1 MIRLFSF
8 QSLRAK
14 FAIVVALSVLVLT
27 GIFGTVIGASSI
39 SRLKEQTGN
48 QLAEYAASM
57 IDRLDRDMYSRS
69 KELTVLSALEAL
81 RQPGSVGE
89 ARRLLNHLT
98 AQFPSFSWIGLTD
111 TEGKVVA
118 STGRLLE
125 GMSIAQRPV
134 FINGQDRTFV
144 GDVHE
149 AVMLAKLLPNPSGE
163 AMKFVDISMPIR
175 DNAGAFKGVLAS
187 HLSWQWAAEVGRTIF
202 EPAEK
207 SLPGLEYLV
216 VSQDGMV
223 LLGPKHLIGKPID
236 PSIDYRSG
244 ARWAVSQ
251 WQDRKLYVVGLAES
265 AGLDGYPGLGW
276 TVVTRQPADLA
287 FAEARE
293 IRSEILLWGSVL
305 AIAFAVLGWFVA
317 GIITRPL
324 NRIAEAATRLSE
336 GAKVE
341 IPLVRG
347 SLEVE
352 KLSMVIRHLVESLT
366 SLHHELEDRVQA
378 RTQQLSDTN
387 LVLYNAIQRQK
398 LIEQTVRDREAE
410 LTMVIENANDAY
422 INLDDTGAV
431 TAWNKTAEETF
442 GWSAHEAIGV
452 PLDQLII
459 PTAMREAHRRGM
471 ARFLTTGE
479 AKVLNQ
485 RLELPALRKD
495 GTSLLVEVRLRA
507 LKIGTRTQFSAF
519 LHDISDRKAR
529 EAQRE
534 QEARQDPL
542 TGLLNRRA
550 LAELL
555 PLALARADRNK
566 TPLALVFID
575 LDGFKAI
582 NDTFGHEAGDELLR
596 VVAGR
601 LRDTSRASD
610 MVARLAGD
618 EFTVALESVQ
628 NGLSD
633 ARMVASKMLASIV
646 QPVELPCGSVHVQA
660 SMGIAVYTPGSLTSA
675 PELIREADVF
685 MYEAK
690 RAGKGMIFPKLPN
703 NVDPENFDTS
713 AEP

>member
-1 MIRLFSF
+1 MIRLFSL

-14 FAIVVALSVLVLT
+14 FAIVVVLAVMVLT

-39 SRLKEQTGN
+39 SRLKEQTGH

-57 IDRLDRDMYSRS
+57 VDRLDRDMYNRS

-81 RQPGSVGE
+81 HQPENVGE
-89 ARRLLNHLT
+89 TRRLLNHLNT
-98 AQFPSFSWIGLTD
+98 QFPSFSWIGLTD
-111 TEGKVVA
+111 ADGQVIA

-144 GDVHE
+144 GDVHD

-163 AMKFVDISMPIR
+163 AMKFVDISMPVR
-175 DNAGAFKGVLAS
+175 DKAGTLIGVLAT

-202 EPAEK
+202 EPAK
-207 SLPGLEYLV
+207 NNLPGLDYLV
-216 VSQDGMV
+216 VSRDGTV
-223 LLGPKHLIGKPID
+223 LLGPKDLIGKPID
-236 PSIDYRSG
+236 ASVDQKSG
-244 ARWAVSQ
+244 ADWSVSQ
-251 WQDRKLYVVGLAES
+251 WQDDKTYVVGIAES
-265 AGLDGYPGLGW
+265 KGLDDYPGLGW

-287 FAEARE
+287 FAEAHE
-293 IRSEILLWGSVL
+293 IRIEILLWGSML
-305 AIAFAVLGWFVA
+305 AIAFAFLGWFVA
-317 GIITRPL
+317 GVITKPL
-324 NRIAEAATRLSE
+324 NRIAEAASHLSA
-336 GAKVE
+336 GAEVE

-352 KLSMVIRHLVESLT
+352 KLSLVLRHLVESLK
-366 SLHHELEDRVQA
+366 SLHRELEDRVKA

-387 LVLYNAIQRQK
+387 LVLQDAIERQK

-410 LTMVIENANDAY
+410 LTLVIENANDAY
-422 INLDDTGAV
+422 INLDETGAV
-431 TAWNKTAEETF
+431 TAWNKMAEETF
-442 GWSAHEAIGV
+442 GWSADEAIGI

-459 PTAMREAHRRGM
+459 PAGMREGHRRGM
-471 ARFLTTGE
+471 ARYLTTRE

-495 GTSLLVEVRLRA
+495 GTSLVVEVRLRA
-507 LKIGTRTQFSAF
+507 LKIGARTQFSAF
-519 LHDISDRKAR
+519 LHDITARKAIEAER
-529 EAQRE
+529 ER
-534 QEARQDPL
+534 EARQDAL

-555 PLALARADRNK
+555 PLALARADRNH

-596 VVAGR
+596 VVASR
-601 LRDTSRASD
+601 LRAASRASD

-633 ARMVASKMLASIV
+633 ARMVASKMLTSIV
-646 QPVELPCGSVHVQA
+646 KPVELPCGTVQVQA
-660 SMGIAVYTPGSLTSA
+660 SMGIAIYTPGSFTSA
-675 PELIREADVF
+675 SELIREADVL

-690 RAGKGMIFPKLPN
+690 RAGKGMIFP
-703 NVDPENFDTS
+703 E
-713 AEP
+713 

>member
-14 FAIVVALSVLVLT
+14 FAVIVALAVMVLT

-39 SRLKEQTGN
+39 SRLKDQTGH

-81 RQPGSVGE
+81 GQPGNVGE
-89 ARRLLNHLT
+89 ARRLLNHLN

-125 GMSIAQRPV
+125 GLSIAHRPV
-134 FINGQDRTFV
+134 FLNGRDGTFV

-149 AVMLAKLLPNPSGE
+149 ALMLAKLLPNPTGE
-163 AMKFVDISMPIR
+163 AMKFVDISMPVR
-175 DNAGAFKGVLAS
+175 DKAGVFVGVLAS

-202 EPAEK
+202 EPAK
-207 SLPGLEYLV
+207 TSLPGLEYLV
-216 VSQDGMV
+216 VSQDGTV
-223 LLGPKHLIGKPID
+223 LLGPKDLIGKPID
-236 PSIDYRSG
+236 ASVDHKSG
-244 ARWAVSQ
+244 ADWSVNQ
-251 WQDRKLYVVGLAES
+251 WQDHKTYVVGIAES
-265 AGLDGYPGLGW
+265 KGLDGYPGLNW

-287 FAEARE
+287 FAEAHE
-293 IRSEILLWGSVL
+293 IRIEILLWGSLL
-305 AIAFAVLGWFVA
+305 AIAFAFLGWFVA
-317 GIITRPL
+317 GVITKPL
-324 NRIAEAATRLSE
+324 NQIAEAATHLSE
-336 GAKVE
+336 GAEVE

-352 KLSMVIRHLVESLT
+352 KLSMVIRNLVENLT
-366 SLHHELEDRVQA
+366 SLHQELEDRVQA
-378 RTQQLSDTN
+378 RTQELSDTN
-387 LVLYNAIQRQK
+387 LLLQDVIQRQK
-398 LIEQTVRDREAE
+398 VIEQTVRDREAE
-410 LTMVIENANDAY
+410 LTMVIDNANDAY

-431 TAWNKTAEETF
+431 TAWNKMAEETF
-442 GWSAHEAIGV
+442 GWSAHEAIGI
-452 PLDQLII
+452 PLEQLII
-459 PTAMREAHRRGM
+459 PTGMRDAHRRGM
-471 ARFLTTGE
+471 ARYLATGQ

-495 GTSLLVEVRLRA
+495 GTSLVVEIRLRA
-507 LKIGTRTQFSAF
+507 LKVGTRTQFSAF
-519 LHDISDRKAR
+519 LHDITARKAM

-534 QEARQDPL
+534 QEARQDSL

-550 LAELL
+550 LTELL
-555 PLALARADRNK
+555 PMAIARADRNQIS
-566 TPLALVFID
+566 LALIFID

-596 VVAGR
+596 VVSSR
-601 LRDTSRASD
+601 LRETSRASD
-610 MVARLAGD
+610 MVVRLAGD

-628 NGLSD
+628 NGLDD

-646 QPVELPCGSVHVQA
+646 QPVELPCGSVQVQA
-660 SMGIAVYTPGSLTSA
+660 SMGIAIYTPGSFKSA
-675 PELIREADVF
+675 SDLIREADDL

-690 RAGKGMIFPKLPN
+690 RAGKGVIFPR
-703 NVDPENFDTS
+703 
-713 AEP
+713 